1 MSEQHSSPSSAGL
14 AGTGTGATPGRHRVS
29 LAEIEPPVALGPL
42 DGRYRQVVAP
52 LVDHLS
58 EAALNR
64 ARLDVEVSWLVHLT
78 TTGALPGAP
87 ALREADVAY
96 LRGIVDSFGA
106 AEIAELAEIE
116 RETRHDV
123 KAVEY
128 FLKRRLA
135 AGRRRWARTAHC
147 PGRARSSPSSAPAR
161 TSTTSPTR

>member
-1 MSEQHSSPSSAGL
+1 PSSASM
-14 AGTGTGATPGRHRVS
+14 AGGAGAAPGRDRVS
-29 LAEIEPPVALGPL
+29 FAELEPPIALGPL
-42 DGRYRQVVAP
+42 DGRYRAVVAP

-87 ALREADVAY
+87 ALSDADVAY
-96 LRGIVDSFGA
+96 LRGVVDSFGA
-106 AEIAELAEIE
+106 EEIAELAEIE

-128 FLKRRLA
+128 FLKPRLA
-135 AGRRRWARTAHC
+135 AAAEAVGPESPLPAVGANLHILGTTDDVNHLSSART
-147 PGRARSSPSSAPAR
+147 
-161 TSTTSPTR
+161 